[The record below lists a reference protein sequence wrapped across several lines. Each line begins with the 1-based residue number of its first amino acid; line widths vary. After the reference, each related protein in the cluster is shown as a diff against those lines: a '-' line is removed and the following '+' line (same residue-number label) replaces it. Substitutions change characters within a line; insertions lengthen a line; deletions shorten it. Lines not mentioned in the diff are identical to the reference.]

1 MESARFRSS
10 LTRIRAGLALAPVAS
25 LLGGALAA
33 TWLGLPAQSTL
44 LASAFVFS
52 CVLVGLAQQTIP

>member
-1 MESARFRSS
+1 MESAKFSVR
-10 LTRIRAGLALAPVAS
+10 LTWIRAGLVLAPVTS
-25 LLGGALAA
+25 LLGGMLAA
-33 TWLGLPAQSTL
+33 ALLGLPAHSTL